1 MIHINKKNMTSTRKI
16 EIPKLNGYISRFIH
30 VHRINNWTG

>member
-16 EIPKLNGYISRFIH
+16 EIPKLNGYSPYFTIH
-30 VHRINNWTG
+30 TCTPN